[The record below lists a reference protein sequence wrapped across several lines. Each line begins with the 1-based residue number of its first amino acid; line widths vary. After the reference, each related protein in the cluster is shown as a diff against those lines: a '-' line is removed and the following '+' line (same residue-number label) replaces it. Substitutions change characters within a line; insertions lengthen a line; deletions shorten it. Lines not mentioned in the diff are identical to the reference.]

1 MGDVQSGMA
10 STIMQVYLKH
20 VLEAFFTGRSQ
31 VRLEALNVIQLV
43 LKQGLIH
50 PVQVNIMSA
59 VKYTFEKQ
67 LRTRNL
73 SHMCLAILL
82 GTGPVCLGKMET
94 YDSKLGFFTF

>member
-43 LKQGLIH
+43 LRQGLIH
-50 PVQVNIMSA
+50 PVQVCFNTQKINQ
-59 VKYTFEKQ
+59 TPEKKK
-67 LRTRNL
+67 
-73 SHMCLAILL
+73 AI
-82 GTGPVCLGKMET
+82 
-94 YDSKLGFFTF
+94 S

>member
-1 MGDVQSGMA
+1 MCISGTKHAKEEDLRDMGDVQSGMA

-50 PVQVNIMSA
+50 PVQVNLFA
-59 VKYTFEKQ
+59 VNHKGNIFERQ
-67 LRTRNL
+67 L
-73 SHMCLAILL
+73 SE
-82 GTGPVCLGKMET
+82 K
-94 YDSKLGFFTF
+94 S